1 MSVANKATSA
11 SSAPLAGRRLLVIED
26 EYFIADDIARAL
38 AGLGAEI
45 IGPLPDLADA
55 EGLVKRGEA
64 IDAALLDI
72 SIRNQMVFPLA
83 RLLRARNVPFVFT
96 TGCDKSSVIAEFQD
110 VQLWE
115 KPLNI
120 PRLARSLAE
129 MLRERPGRK

>member
-1 MSVANKATSA
+1 MSVAHKVASA
-11 SSAPLAGRRLLVIED
+11 SPAPLAGRRLLVIED

-38 AGLGAEI
+38 TGLGAEI

-55 EGLVKRGEA
+55 EGLLKRGDA

-72 SIRNQMVFPLA
+72 NIRNEMVFPLA
-83 RLLRARNVPFVFT
+83 RLLRSRNVPFVFM
-96 TGCDKSSVIAEFQD
+96 TGYDKTSVVAEFQD
-110 VQLWE
+110 VQLWG

-120 PRLARSLAE
+120 PRLARSLTD